1 MSDLR
6 PALFLI
12 RLSAQPNVPV
22 ILRLT
27 LQCFYLAEITD
38 KPIFSAVNLS
48 LNSGSLSKGL
58 SLVMA
63 IRVLQLRGW
72 EYL

>member
-1 MSDLR
+1 
-6 PALFLI
+6 
-12 RLSAQPNVPV
+12 
-22 ILRLT
+22 
-27 LQCFYLAEITD
+27 FYLAEITD

-63 IRVLQLRGW
+63 IRVLQLRDW
-72 EYL
+72 KYL